1 MDTEYELRSKLRRLC
16 DALQV
21 SDEEREEILRLNSP
35 LASIC
40 APTEI
45 PIVRFVPE
53 EPRRSVWGRLWRAVL
68 RKLGGV

>member
-16 DALQV
+16 DALQ
-21 SDEEREEILRLNSP
+21 ILRLNSL
-35 LASIC
+35 LALTW

-53 EPRRSVWGRLWRAVL
+53 EPRRSVWGRLWRAVR
-68 RKLGGV
+68 RKLGSV